1 MLLNLFVDGI
11 HSSLCKSNG
20 CIIHRDILQHD
31 IGHLASGPLLC
42 KVLCGRIE
50 LVKAFQ
56 HRGFGR
62 IPIQL
67 VIVQDG
73 TDRLIEC
80 KAYIPD
86 LIAHPA
92 VFHLAVCLGK
102 PDRVFLHILLSTYR
116 LLRHTKHL
124 RKARRKPLE
133 ESSALRAIS
142 SGTGFSSGIIF
153 PFEELDKSVRVCA
166 LIYKVNIRDFQ
177 MLQFC
182 CHVHPPFYQGEYN
195 YSRELSP
202 SAGIIIAVRL
212 PRAQL
217 LPQWRTWC
225 TRRS

>member
-20 CIIHRDILQHD
+20 CFIHRDILQHD
-31 IGHLASGPLLC
+31 IGYLASGPLLC

-116 LLRHTKHL
+116 LLRHAKHL